1 MAPDPNGTPE
11 SNDAQREYGFRYTP
25 EELDEE
31 VTVIIREQYL
41 TMKGLCDLIDS
52 VMTQNREAT
61 R

>member
-1 MAPDPNGTPE
+1 MATDPNGTPE
-11 SNDAQREYGFRYTP
+11 SHDAQCEYGIRYTP

-31 VTVIIREQYL
+31 VTAIIREQYL